1 MVGGD
6 IGCPHD
12 YVEVEFL
19 LNRNP
24 SKLSIDTQSWPFVQS
39 ATFHIVKLRLVPVS
53 ERGHSHSQRAPG
65 GIGRLSPLGKSIEAM
80 APFQSNG
87 SRSYYTSSDKH
98 GSK

>member
-19 LNRNP
+19 FNRNP

-65 GIGRLSPLGKSIEAM
+65 GIGRPLAIGKIDRGYG
-80 APFQSNG
+80 PI
-87 SRSYYTSSDKH
+87 
-98 GSK
+98 SK